1 MTTEPKQLAQVS
13 YTVLDNS
20 SEILIDIEL
29 DDYNDLCID
38 AMCNILKTLSKE
50 SSIVHTINM
59 IRDAMIADGEEEA
72 LLILLTKIGEEIIAK
87 QQNDDKNKDEEKPCI
102 SPSDML

>member
-20 SEILIDIEL
+20 SDILIDIEL

-87 QQNDDKNKDEEKPCI
+87 QQNDKIKDEEKPCI

>member
-20 SEILIDIEL
+20 SDILIDIEL
-29 DDYNDLCID
+29 DDYNDLCI
-38 AMCNILKTLSKE
+38 
-50 SSIVHTINM
+50 
-59 IRDAMIADGEEEA
+59 
-72 LLILLTKIGEEIIAK
+72 KIGEEIIAK
-87 QQNDDKNKDEEKPCI
+87 QQNDKIKDEEKPCI